1 MSILIH
7 FIMGAFL
14 KLLFI
19 LKVLQKI
26 QALHIRFQ
34 FLEQEVLLCQ
44 ILQYTWEEKVCVSGN
59 CCYSFNNNNA
69 GQACKTKPAHC
80 IQHEDQGQPCM
91 HMFTITTKWIHYRCR
106 GNSPPSPL
114 TRVSQI
120 LRRCHDLVIYSIIFS
135 NLNHIAFH

>member
-7 FIMGAFL
+7 FIMVAFL
-14 KLLFI
+14 KLLFV
-19 LKVLQKI
+19 LKVLRKI

-44 ILQYTWEEKVCVSGN
+44 ILQYTWKKKVCVSDGN
-59 CCYSFNNNNA
+59 CCYSINNNNV
-69 GQACKTKPAHC
+69 GQACKAEPAHC

-91 HMFTITTKWIHYRCR
+91 YILTITTKWIHYRCR
-106 GNSPPSPL
+106 GNSPL

-120 LRRCHDLVIYSIIFS
+120 LRRFS
-135 NLNHIAFH
+135 NVQHHFSRLNHIVFH